1 MTFEELTTT
10 IERKDKYGNITRKE
24 YAEVNQRVKAFRFLF
39 PEGTILTKM
48 EHYDGENVI
57 FTASAHDGEKVLAT
71 GTAWEKLGSSN
82 VNRTS
87 FIENAETSAV
97 GRCLGFLGLGIDT
110 SIASAEEVQNAEL
123 NEPVE
128 EKYQN
133 TIKHFLEKLKM
144 PVETEALKAT
154 KHLKD
159 FDEMT
164 IIDFQKAMGELLAIE
179 KKDNSKA

>member
-1 MTFEELTTT
+1 MTFEELKKANKLIET
-10 IERKDKYGNITRKE
+10 INLKGKE
-24 YAEVNQRVKAFRFLF
+24 YAEVNQRVKAFRYLY

-48 EHYDGENVI
+48 EHYDGETVI
-57 FTASAHDGEKVLAT
+57 FSATAYNRADVLSK
-71 GTAWEKLGSSN
+71 GTAWEKFGTSN
-82 VNRTS
+82 VNRFS
-87 FIENAETSAV
+87 ALENAETSAV

-110 SIASAEEVQNAEL
+110 SIASAEEIQNAEL